1 MEFANASERLAH
13 YVDAART
20 ERDAQRASPLAAAQM
35 AFKAWQSQ
43 RLANMHADLRASDRY
58 GPAVEFF
65 LAELYAPKDFGR
77 RDAELARVLPVM
89 TRFLPEKALD
99 TLADAAQMDA
109 LSESLDVAMVEAV
122 ERDVGVRALNGA
134 AYGRAWRKVGRHD
147 DRALQVELVGRI
159 GAALDHLTRVPLIGA
174 TLRMMRGPAHM
185 AGLAE
190 LQHFL
195 ESGFAAFKHM
205 GRADDFLTRILAR
218 ETDYME
224 SLFAGGDG

>member
-1 MEFANASERLAH
+1 MSFANASERLA
-13 YVDAART
+13 YFIDAARS
-20 ERDAQRASPLAAAQM
+20 ERDAQRGSPRLAAQM
-35 AFKAWQSQ
+35 TFKAWQSR

-65 LAELYAPKDFGR
+65 LNELYAPKDFGQ

-99 TLADAAQMDA
+99 TLADAAEMDA
-109 LSESLDVAMVEAV
+109 LSESLDVAMVDAV
-122 ERDVGVRALNGA
+122 ERDVGVKALDGA
-134 AYGRAWRKVGRHD
+134 AYGRAWRKVGRRD
-147 DRALQVELVGRI
+147 ERALQVELVGRI

-205 GRADDFLTRILAR
+205 GRADEFLVRILAR
-218 ETDYME
+218 ENEYMKT
-224 SLFAGGDG
+224 LFAGGNG